1 MTSVP
6 TLFNY
11 DEALRTTQSRSIGV
25 IASFQLLVVSI
36 LPRSKYI
43 IATRQR
49 SHTLFYIDPYR
60 IFDDVE
66 ERKGG
71 ERMRGV
77 IVSRNNRLIC

>member
-36 LPRSKYI
+36 LPKSKYI
-43 IATRQR
+43 IATRQM

-66 ERKGG
+66 EREG
-71 ERMRGV
+71 EEREQ
-77 IVSRNNRLIC
+77 SSCSQNNYLII